1 MNKKYDNR
9 KYETVC
15 EPTGNMWLKTNK
27 VFQKNE
33 IDVKLANPMKTRA
46 IVEAKIK
53 TESLDARIIAHL
65 LRSDLIAE

>member
-9 KYETVC
+9 KYEIVC
-15 EPTGNMWLKTNK
+15 ESTGNMWLKTNQ